1 MVVPERYVTYLLSDI
16 DAAFRKEPQILIID
30 HDEDADD
37 YLNELQ
43 DWLDQ
48 DEESLQS
55 FSWHCGLSR
64 EMFPPPASLTDPQK
78 ERIIE
83 AFHYLLLNYNLSVI
97 LPEYLE
103 LDMEYE
109 LLVSILDQ
117 KVTIIDHG
125 YIGIEF
131 CDYNTEECVFGDQCM
146 CNGQFDGASYNDM
159 EVTEEMEWE
168 DIFQSLLMDS
178 FDQLYYDDEQCK
190 WDEEDSEAED
200 LPF

>member
-1 MVVPERYVTYLLSDI
+1 MVVPERYVSYLLTDI

-30 HDEDADD
+30 RDEDPDD
-37 YLNELQ
+37 CLSELQ

-48 DEESLQS
+48 DEESLQT
-55 FSWHCGLSR
+55 FSWHCGLSQ

-117 KVTIIDHG
+117 KVAIIDHG

-146 CNGQFDGASYNDM
+146 CNGQFDGATYSDM

-168 DIFQSLLMDS
+168 DIFQALLMDS

-190 WDEEDSEAED
+190 WDEEDYDAED